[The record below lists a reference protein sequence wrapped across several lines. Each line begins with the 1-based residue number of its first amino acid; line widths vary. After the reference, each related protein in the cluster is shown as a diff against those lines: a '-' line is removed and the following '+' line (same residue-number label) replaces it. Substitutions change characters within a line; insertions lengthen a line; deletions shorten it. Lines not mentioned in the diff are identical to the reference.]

1 MTPCGVADGVG
12 QVYIADGAVVRQ
24 VNPETDWLTTP
35 AGTGAFAP
43 PGFGGPAAKASLY
56 TCHIA
61 VDHSG
66 NLLIADEMH
75 VSAVAAGTGTFYG
88 QAMTTGHIY
97 SIAGGGTGGLGD
109 GGPATS
115 AELGADGVA
124 VDAAGNVVI
133 ADEEN
138 DRIRVVAASTGTFYG
153 QAMTAGDIYTAAG
166 NGTTGFS
173 GDGGPAT
180 AAELDFPQGVAVD
193 AAGNLVINDNGNDR
207 IRVVA
212 ASTGTFYG
220 QAMTAGDIYTI
231 AGDGHHGFSGDGGPA
246 TAAELDFPQGLA
258 VDNTGNLL
266 IADFSNRIRVVAAST
281 GTFYGQAM
289 TAGDI
294 YTIAGDGHHGFS
306 GDGGPATE
314 ARLNGP
320 QGVGSD
326 AAGNLLIADTSNHRL
341 RVVAASTGTFYGQAM
356 TAGDIYTIAGNG
368 TGEGA
373 GGGTAGLSGDGG
385 LATRAEFSTPVDV
398 VLDTAG
404 NLVIADQRNN
414 RIRVVAA
421 TTGTFYGK
429 PMKAKH
435 VYTVAGGGTGGPGDG
450 GPATRAR
457 LSSPQGAAVDQAG
470 NLLIADTNGQRI
482 QVVAASTGTFY
493 GQAMTA
499 SDIYTVAGTGTHGF
513 SGDGGPAASAEL
525 DFPDSVAMGTAG
537 NVLIADT
544 VNGRIRV
551 VAASNGTFYGQA
563 MTAGDIYTVA
573 GNGTAGFSGDG
584 GPGTSAELNS
594 PQGMAVDAAG
604 NLLIADRGNGRIRVV
619 AASTG
624 TFYGQAMTTGHIY
637 TVAGGGTS
645 GVGDGG
651 PATKAEIGP
660 GGVAVDAAGNL
671 VIADSDDNRIRVV
684 AASTGIFYGRH
695 MKAADIYTVA
705 GSGFGAS
712 GGFSGDGGPATKAE
726 LEDPGAVAVGA
737 AGDLVI
743 ADTNNERVRE
753 VAG

>member
-1 MTPCGVADGVG
+1 MTPCGAADGAG
-12 QVYIADGAVVRQ
+12 HVYIADGAVVRQ
-24 VNPETDWLTTP
+24 VNPETDSLTTP

-43 PGFGGPAAKASLY
+43 PGYGGPAAKASLY
-56 TCHIA
+56 TCHVA
-61 VDHSG
+61 VDNSG
-66 NLLIADEMH
+66 NLLIAAARQ
-75 VSAVAAGTGTFYG
+75 VLAVAASTGTFYG

-97 SIAGGGTGGLGD
+97 PIAGGGTDGLGD

-115 AELGADGVA
+115 AELGPDGVA
-124 VDAAGNVVI
+124 VDTAGNVVI
-133 ADEEN
+133 ADDEN
-138 DRIRVVAASTGTFYG
+138 DRVRVVAASTGTFYG
-153 QAMTAGDIYTAAG
+153 QSMTAGDIYTIAG
-166 NGTTGFS
+166 NGTVGFS

-180 AAELDFPQGVAVD
+180 SAELGGPQGVAVD

-220 QAMTAGDIYTI
+220 QAMTAGDIYTV
-231 AGDGHHGFSGDGGPA
+231 AGNGTAGSSGDGGPA
-246 TAAELDFPQGLA
+246 TDAELDFPQGLA
-258 VDNTGNLL
+258 VDNAGNLL
-266 IADFSNRIRVVAAST
+266 IADFSNRVRVVAAST
-281 GTFYGQAM
+281 GTFYGQSM

-326 AAGNLLIADTSNHRL
+326 AAGNLLIADTGNHRL
-341 RVVAASTGTFYGQAM
+341 RVVAASTGTFYGQSM

-368 TGEGA
+368 TGGH
-373 GGGTAGLSGDGG
+373 SGDGG
-385 LATRAEFSTPVDV
+385 LATRAEFNTPGDV
-398 VLDTAG
+398 VVDATG
-404 NLVIADQRNN
+404 NLVIADERNN

-435 VYTVAGGGTGGPGDG
+435 IYTVAGGGTGALGDG

-457 LSSPQGAAVDQAG
+457 LSSPQGVAVDPAG

-499 SDIYTVAGTGTHGF
+499 GDIYTIAGNGTHGF
-513 SGDGGPAASAEL
+513 SGDGGTATSAEL
-525 DFPDSVAMGTAG
+525 NSPDSVAVGTAG

-544 VNGRIRV
+544 GNDRVRV

-563 MTAGDIYTVA
+563 MTAGDIYTIA
-573 GNGTAGFSGDG
+573 GNGTHGFSGDG
-584 GPGTSAELNS
+584 GPGASAELNL
-594 PQGMAVDAAG
+594 PQGMATDAGG
-604 NLLIADRGNGRIRVV
+604 NLLFADRGNGRVRVV

-624 TFYGQAMTTGHIY
+624 TFYGQAMTAGHIY

-645 GVGDGG
+645 GLGDGG

-671 VIADSDDNRIRVV
+671 VIADSGDDRVRVV
-684 AASTGIFYGRH
+684 AASTGVFYGRH
-695 MKAADIYTVA
+695 MKTGDIYSVA
-705 GSGFGAS
+705 GNGAGAGGS
-712 GGFSGDGGPATKAE
+712 PGGGFSGDGGPATKAE
-726 LEDPGAVAVGA
+726 LDDPGAVAVDA

-743 ADTNNERVRE
+743 ADTLNQRIRE